1 MRKTVVYYTAPCYLD
16 ISIEA
21 INILKRS
28 VDLHVLIEVT
38 PESRNKNILAIE
50 QFPAHTTI
58 IAASELIDTKNYDYL
73 RPYFEGCASVNF
85 VIHPHKTGFSLTT
98 LQASWKAWQ
107 LIRKINPSVINI
119 ESFTLRSLALIPF
132 LFSKKK
138 KFIIIHDPVPHLG
151 EKEWKGGLADYLLSH
166 LPYRRNYFFYS
177 QYAKLQYEGHYKKD
191 KNPKY
196 VLGMYPYF
204 YYTKFVKKEDSIP
217 KHILFFG
224 RLSAYKGIEVL
235 LKAMS
240 LVFPSYPG
248 ELLIVAGREI
258 DGYSLDT
265 SLLNGDANRIELRK
279 RYIPNQELVSLI
291 KGAKFVIC
299 PYMDASQSGV
309 LMTAFGLGIPCIVTK
324 VGAFPEFVSQNIN
337 GMIVPANDPI
347 QLAEAIKA
355 ALRNDFYL
363 SLAHNVATA
372 NEQNLWAQNEN
383 IILKAYEES
392 YVNGY

>member
-1 MRKTVVYYTAPCYLD
+1 
-16 ISIEA
+16 
-21 INILKRS
+21 

-50 QFPAHTTI
+50 EFPPHTTI
-58 IAASELIDTKNYDYL
+58 IAASELIDKKSYEYF

-107 LIRKINPSVINI
+107 WIRGINPSVINI
-119 ESFTLRSLALIPF
+119 ESFTLRSLALIPY
-132 LFSKKK
+132 LFSKRKI
-138 KFIIIHDPVPHLG
+138 FIIIHDPVPHLG
-151 EKEWKGGLADYLLSH
+151 EKKWKGGLADYLLSH
-166 LPYRRNYFFYS
+166 LPYPRNYFFYS
-177 QYAKLQYEGHYKKD
+177 QYARLQFEKHYKKD
-191 KNPKY
+191 KGPKY

-204 YYTKFVKKEDSIP
+204 YYKKCVKMEDSIH
-217 KHILFFG
+217 KYMLFFG

-235 LKAMS
+235 LKSMS
-240 LVFPSYPG
+240 LVFPSFPD

-265 SLLNGDANRIELRK
+265 SLFNGDVHRIELRK
-279 RYIPNQELVSLI
+279 RYIPTQELVSLI

-299 PYMDASQSGV
+299 PYVDASQSGV
-309 LMTAFGLGIPCIVTK
+309 LMTAFGLGTPCIVTN
-324 VGAFPEFVSQNIN
+324 VGAFPEFVSQNVN

-363 SLAHNVATA
+363 SLAHNVTIA
-372 NEQNLWAQNEN
+372 NEKNLWTQNKN
-383 IILKAYEES
+383 IILHAYEES
-392 YVNGY
+392 